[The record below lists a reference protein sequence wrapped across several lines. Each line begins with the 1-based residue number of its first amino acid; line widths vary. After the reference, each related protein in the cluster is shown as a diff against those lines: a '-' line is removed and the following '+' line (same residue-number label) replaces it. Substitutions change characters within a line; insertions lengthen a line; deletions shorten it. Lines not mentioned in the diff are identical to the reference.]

1 MDEESNYPV
10 GTPMCCDYAKYADGS
25 YQCILY
31 TGDNTIDVNKDD
43 FPDDTFL
50 AFTFTHGVYSG
61 SGPTEGSDDTEE
73 ERPDPERPAPPNEGP
88 PMMEDTGSKMLT
100 LSMTILSAGYMT
112 LF

>member
-1 MDEESNYPV
+1 
-10 GTPMCCDYAKYADGS
+10 MCCDYTNYADGS
-25 YQCILY
+25 FQCILY

-61 SGPTEGSDDTEE
+61 NAPPEGTDDTEE
-73 ERPDPERPAPPNEGP
+73 EERPAPPTEAP
-88 PMMEDTGSKMLT
+88 PMMEDEGSKMLT